1 MGAAYVVNRYFHL
14 FSLLTVANFPDR
26 YGAMKKQ
33 PKQSN
38 PKLTVFAR
46 ITPELRER
54 LDSLAATERRTI
66 SQLIL
71 FALERQYLEK
81 P

>member
-1 MGAAYVVNRYFHL
+1 
-14 FSLLTVANFPDR
+14 
-26 YGAMKKQ
+26 MKKQ

-38 PKLTVFAR
+38 PKLTVFCR

-54 LDSLAATERRTI
+54 LESLAASERRTL

-71 FALERQYLEK
+71 FALEKQYLGK
-81 P
+81 QT